1 LFTRDDNS
9 KQIADLLFKRK
20 NAKLLFATKKIST
33 AGGTS
38 RVVMMSLEGK
48 QLVPAGR
55 CVIIPDWSL
64 FFEGQVPMYTHFDH
78 YCGHFAVIQRQM
90 AEWKPRKMSE
100 LLQPGYTDRFSWY
113 ATWVSI
119 IFACLGA
126 IAIVTSVLQTYWSYQ
141 GTNAAIQSLL
151 LQKLQMNQTSS

>member
-100 LLQPGYTDRFSWY
+100 LLQPG
-113 ATWVSI
+113 
-119 IFACLGA
+119 
-126 IAIVTSVLQTYWSYQ
+126 
-141 GTNAAIQSLL
+141 
-151 LQKLQMNQTSS
+151 